1 MKTFAVIKRKVFQYH
16 NFVHCT
22 ILYVLSK
29 IHMKVNHILLGW
41 CFCRF
46 SNPDMFAYKTFIE
59 CLMQDY
65 LHCCKTAQRDKW
77 GLAWKKRRKNIDV
90 IWRRLKSLVQIST
103 SEIKSPAIQYS
114 CQVFSQCLRTLH
126 YYQVHFCSPKLFQLT
141 YSKVNSHK
149 AKTNASNSVMI
160 PVKKLLAWRK

>member
-1 MKTFAVIKRKVFQYH
+1 MKGRRVAKRRLQVHFSWLYLLPSQWKSHLKSCLWNLLNYEKFCIVIKRKVFQCH

-46 SNPDMFAYKTFIE
+46 SNPAMFAYKTFIE

-114 CQVFSQCLRTLH
+114 CQVFSQF
-126 YYQVHFCSPKLFQLT
+126 Y
-141 YSKVNSHK
+141 
-149 AKTNASNSVMI
+149 
-160 PVKKLLAWRK
+160 